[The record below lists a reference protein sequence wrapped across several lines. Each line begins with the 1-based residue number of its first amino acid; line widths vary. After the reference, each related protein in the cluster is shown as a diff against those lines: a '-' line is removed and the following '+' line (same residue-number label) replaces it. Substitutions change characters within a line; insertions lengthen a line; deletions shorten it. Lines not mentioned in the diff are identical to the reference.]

1 MPDATR
7 PDLRILALADSGL
20 LPESVQ
26 KPFDDWRI
34 LRARDAVAHTVRKRL
49 KADADP
55 MLVFMLERLEAADD
69 DRGIFEGIYAL
80 AEVVDLHRVRT
91 GLHSEYLVLVM
102 AGQLNP
108 YGLLALTDDFDYVP
122 ISAIESARK
131 LWELVTAHGVNARA
145 LIAVR
150 AESHDDTILRRL
162 EAYYN
167 PPLHSG

>member
-1 MPDATR
+1 MRDPAR

-20 LPESVQ
+20 LPKSVQ
-26 KPFDDWRI
+26 QPFDDWRV

-55 MLVFMLERLEAADD
+55 MLVFMLERLEAAED

-80 AEVVDLHRVRT
+80 AEVVDLHRART

-108 YGLLALTDDFDYVP
+108 YGLLALTSDFDQVP
-122 ISAIESARK
+122 SSALEAARR
-131 LWELVTAHGVNARA
+131 LWELAKAHNVNVRA
-145 LIAVR
+145 LLAVL
-150 AESHDDTILRRL
+150 AESHADPLLERL
-162 EAYYN
+162 EAYYSA
-167 PPLHSG
+167 P

>member
-1 MPDATR
+1 MRDPAR

-20 LPESVQ
+20 LPKSVQ
-26 KPFDDWRI
+26 QPFDDWRV

-55 MLVFMLERLEAADD
+55 MLVFMLERLEAAED

-80 AEVVDLHRVRT
+80 AEVVDLHRART

-108 YGLLALTDDFDYVP
+108 YGLLALASDFDHVP
-122 ISAIESARK
+122 SSALEAARR
-131 LWELVTAHGVNARA
+131 LWELAKAHNVNVRA
-145 LIAVR
+145 LLAVL
-150 AESHDDTILRRL
+150 AESHADPLLERL
-162 EAYYN
+162 EAYYSA
-167 PPLHSG
+167 P

>member
-1 MPDATR
+1 MRDPAR

-26 KPFDDWRI
+26 KPFDDWRV

-55 MLVFMLERLEAADD
+55 MLVFMLERLEAAED

-80 AEVVDLHRVRT
+80 AEVVDLHRART

-108 YGLLALTDDFDYVP
+108 YGLLALASDFDHVP
-122 ISAIESARK
+122 SSALEAARR
-131 LWELVTAHGVNARA
+131 LWELAKAHNVNVRA
-145 LIAVR
+145 LLAVL
-150 AESHDDTILRRL
+150 AESHADPLLERL
-162 EAYYN
+162 EAYYST
-167 PPLHSG
+167 P

>member
-1 MPDATR
+1 MPDPTR

-26 KPFDDWRI
+26 KPFDDWRV

-55 MLVFMLERLEAADD
+55 MLVFMLERLEVAED

-108 YGLLALTDDFDYVP
+108 YGLLALTSDFDHVP
-122 ISAIESARK
+122 LSAIEAARK
-131 LWELVTAHGVNARA
+131 LWELAQAHNVNVRA
-145 LIAVR
+145 LLAVL
-150 AESHDDTILRRL
+150 AESQADPLLQRL
-162 EAYYN
+162 NAYYA
-167 PPLHSG
+167 P

>member
-1 MPDATR
+1 MRDSAR

-26 KPFDDWRI
+26 KPFDDWRV

-55 MLVFMLERLEAADD
+55 MLVFMLERLEAAED

-80 AEVVDLHRVRT
+80 AEVVDLHRART

-108 YGLLALTDDFDYVP
+108 YGLLALTSDFDQVP
-122 ISAIESARK
+122 SSALEAARR
-131 LWELVTAHGVNARA
+131 LWELAKAHNVNVRA
-145 LIAVR
+145 LLAVL
-150 AESHDDTILRRL
+150 AESQADPLLERL
-162 EAYYN
+162 EAYYST
-167 PPLHSG
+167 P

>member
-1 MPDATR
+1 MRDPAQ

-26 KPFDDWRI
+26 QPFDDWRV
-34 LRARDAVAHTVRKRL
+34 LRARDVVAHTVRKRL

-55 MLVFMLERLEAADD
+55 MLVFMLERLEAAED

-80 AEVVDLHRVRT
+80 AEVVDLHRART

-108 YGLLALTDDFDYVP
+108 YGLLALTSDFDHVP
-122 ISAIESARK
+122 SSALEAARK
-131 LWELVTAHGVNARA
+131 LWELAAAHNVNVRA
-145 LIAVR
+145 LLAVL
-150 AESHDDTILRRL
+150 AESHADPLLERL
-162 EAYYN
+162 EAYYSA
-167 PPLHSG
+167 P

>member
-1 MPDATR
+1 MRDPAR

-26 KPFDDWRI
+26 KPFDDWRV

-55 MLVFMLERLEAADD
+55 MLVFMLERLEAAED

-80 AEVVDLHRVRT
+80 AEVVDLHRART

-108 YGLLALTDDFDYVP
+108 YGLLALTSDFDQVP
-122 ISAIESARK
+122 SSALEAARR
-131 LWELVTAHGVNARA
+131 LWELAKAHNVNVRA
-145 LIAVR
+145 LLAVL
-150 AESHDDTILRRL
+150 AESHADPLLERL
-162 EAYYN
+162 EAYYSA
-167 PPLHSG
+167 P

>member
-1 MPDATR
+1 MPDPTR

-26 KPFDDWRI
+26 KPFDDWRV
-34 LRARDAVAHTVRKRL
+34 LRARDAVVNAVRKRL

-55 MLVFMLERLEAADD
+55 MLVFMLERLEAAED

-102 AGQLNP
+102 AGRLNP
-108 YGLLALTDDFDYVP
+108 YGLLALTTDFDHVP
-122 ISAIESARK
+122 ASAVEAAHK
-131 LWELVTAHGVNARA
+131 LWELATAHNVNVRG
-145 LIAVR
+145 LLAVR
-150 AESHDDTILRRL
+150 AEAGDDPTLERL
-162 EAYYN
+162 QAYYN
-167 PPLHSG
+167 TLLP